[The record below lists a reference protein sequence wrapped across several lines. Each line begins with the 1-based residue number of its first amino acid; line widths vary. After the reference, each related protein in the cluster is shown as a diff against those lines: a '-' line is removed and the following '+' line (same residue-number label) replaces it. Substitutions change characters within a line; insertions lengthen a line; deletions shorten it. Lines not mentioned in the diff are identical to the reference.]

1 MKRLGYI
8 GILLCLS
15 TVANATVKDST
26 INYTLPDSVKA
37 IQFMAE
43 ITIKNLSNPKHFR
56 AGISTNLGSVYLYAH
71 KGKRGVSFQMHELSR
86 IVATGPGV
94 KGLSYGGFN
103 FDYKWETDKTYKL
116 MVAMA
121 ADSADNICIY
131 SAYIFLPDEKKWKF
145 IGSRRHP
152 FFRNKLEKPSTFLN
166 SHKKSTGNMVIA
178 DVWCQRSNG
187 SWKYMKEGTPIPP
200 TINYVGHIDSILQR
214 QKEIEIIT
222 GMITTG
228 KTDAAKNLDGVYYSI
243 LKEGTGRLVALNDTV
258 IAHYKGYLFSNG
270 SVFDQ
275 TKEKPATF
283 PLNRLIKG
291 WQVGVPLCKVG
302 GKIKLVIPSDL
313 AYSIRTRAAKIP
325 PNSILVFEIEI
336 VDVKPP
342 L

>member
-1 MKRLGYI
+1 MKKHCCISVLF
-8 GILLCLS
+8 CLS

-43 ITIKNLSNPKHFR
+43 IKITNLSNPKRFR
-56 AGISTNLGSVYLYAH
+56 AGISSNLGSVYLYAH
-71 KGKRGVSFQMHELSR
+71 KNKRGVFFQMHELSR
-86 IVATGPGV
+86 IVATGSGV

-103 FDYKWETDKTYKL
+103 FDYQWQTDKMYKL

-131 SAYIFLPDEKKWKF
+131 SAYIFLPDEKKWKL

-152 FFRNKLEKPSTFLN
+152 FFRAKLEKPVVFLN
-166 SHKKSTGNMVIA
+166 NHKKSTGNIA
-178 DVWCQRSNG
+178 VGEAWCQRSNG
-187 SWKYMKEGTPIPP
+187 SWKHMKEGTSIPP
-200 TINYVGHIDSILQR
+200 TINYIGHADSAAQR
-214 QKEIEIIT
+214 QKDITIIT
-222 GMITTG
+222 DSITAG
-228 KTDAAKNLDGVYYSI
+228 KTDATRNLDGVYYSI
-243 LKEGTGRLVALNDTV
+243 LKEGTGRQVALSDTV

-275 TKEKPATF
+275 TKEKPTTF

-336 VDVKPP
+336 VDVKPA